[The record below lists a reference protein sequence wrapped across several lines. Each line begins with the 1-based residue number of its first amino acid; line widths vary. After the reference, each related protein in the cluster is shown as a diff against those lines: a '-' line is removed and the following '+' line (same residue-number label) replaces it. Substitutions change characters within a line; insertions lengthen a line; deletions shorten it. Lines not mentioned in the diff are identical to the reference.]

1 MLYVL
6 RLSTGDCVVAAAED
20 ESSACSLAT
29 SFGLEDGEQIV
40 SVRLLSRFA
49 VRLSPTDSGSLEV
62 KSWDDSTLDDMLA
75 HEYPIL
81 NEAVRSANSVP
92 FMPRS
97 RSDKP
102 VLDQLKQAYNQ
113 NTEIIREGLQRELAR
128 LGPAPLAEKRKAARK

>member
-20 ESSACSLAT
+20 EIGARSLAT
-29 SFGLEDGEQIV
+29 SFGLQDGEEIV
-40 SVRLLSRFA
+40 SVRPLLRFA
-49 VRLSPTDSGSLEV
+49 ARLSPNEGGSLEV
-62 KSWDDSTLDDMLA
+62 NCWDDSTLDDMLA

-81 NEAVRSANSVP
+81 NKALRSANSIP

-102 VLDQLKQAYNQ
+102 VLDQLKQAYER
-113 NTEIIREGLQRELAR
+113 NTDIIREGLQRELAR
-128 LGPAPLAEKRKAARK
+128 LSPAPLPERRKAARK